1 MSDDISPELLRAV
14 AREHFAV
21 MQPGGILV
29 VRVPADWGLWEVRD
43 LQGALTSMAEDPA
56 RGLGI
61 KVLVVPAEGIS
72 VAQPPPDPVGA

>member
-29 VRVPADWGLWEVRD
+29 VRVPADWDSWEVKD
-43 LQGALTSMAEDPA
+43 LQDALTGMAEDPA

-61 KVLVVPAEGIS
+61 KILVVPAEGITVS
-72 VAQPPPDPVGA
+72 QPPPGSAKE